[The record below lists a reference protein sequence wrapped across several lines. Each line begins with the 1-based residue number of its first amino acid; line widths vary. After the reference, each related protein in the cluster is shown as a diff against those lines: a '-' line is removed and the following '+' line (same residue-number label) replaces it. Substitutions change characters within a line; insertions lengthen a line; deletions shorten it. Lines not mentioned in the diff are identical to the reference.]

1 MHCPVKRLHEYLN
14 SLPRETKDNSLFP
27 KFNGKQNKFSSFQV
41 LGKDKLG
48 NLMSDLSQ
56 NASLSRRYTNH
67 SIRVTGINYTYMHE
81 SGMTN
86 EEIASITGHK
96 TTKSVQHYIRK
107 NGKKILHAS
116 NVLSNISEPDE
127 AISISFNEET
137 ISCMSSGNSKKHLSS
152 EREESESEQKVI
164 KIYNPSNCTFNF

>member
-1 MHCPVKRLHEYLN
+1 
-14 SLPRETKDNSLFP
+14 
-27 KFNGKQNKFSSFQV
+27 
-41 LGKDKLG
+41 
-48 NLMSDLSQ
+48 
-56 NASLSRRYTNH
+56 
-67 SIRVTGINYTYMHE
+67 MHE

-107 NGKKILHAS
+107 NEKKILHAS

-137 ISCMSSGNSKKHLSS
+137 ISCMSSGNSKKHFFETFHQRTSS
-152 EREESESEQKVI
+152 EREESEQKVI